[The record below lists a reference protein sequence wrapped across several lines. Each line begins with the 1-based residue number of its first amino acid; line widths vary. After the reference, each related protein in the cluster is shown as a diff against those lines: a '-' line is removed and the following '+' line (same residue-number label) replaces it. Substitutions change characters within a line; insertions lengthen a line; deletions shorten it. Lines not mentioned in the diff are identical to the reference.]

1 MLTNHKSRWLF
12 TGLISVLT
20 PMFAAAQT
28 VPAAAATDLAQRQVT
43 AYLAKLADLH
53 CSESVTQE
61 RLTANGHVETSER
74 AKYDYLVMIDGSGDG
89 LQFNESRI
97 ESSSSKH
104 KQLPM
109 LVTNGFSTA
118 LLIFHPYYRDSFTF
132 TTGPDEMMDGKLAI
146 PIYFSHIHG
155 RRTPVALALRGREFP
170 LELKGT
176 AWLDKHSGE
185 VLKMDVGLLHD
196 MSDIG
201 LKSLNIRVEYKPTV
215 LGNSSTRMALPS
227 VAIVD
232 VATPFQH
239 WRNTHVFDA
248 YKSFTTEAEQNSNV
262 IIHADNSTPGMDNTA
277 AVVRP
282 DSKEKP

>member
-1 MLTNHKSRWLF
+1 MLTNHKSRLLL

-20 PMFAAAQT
+20 PIFAAGQSA
-28 VPAAAATDLAQRQVT
+28 PAATATDLAQRQVT

-61 RLTANGHVETSER
+61 KLTGKGHVETSEH

-132 TTGPDEMMDGKLAI
+132 TTGPDEMVDGRLAI

-176 AWLDKHSGE
+176 AWLDKQSGE
-185 VLKMDVGLLHD
+185 VLKMDAGLLHD

-201 LKSLNIRVEYKPTV
+201 LRSLGIRVEYKPTA
-215 LGNSSTRMALPS
+215 LGNSSVRMALPS

-232 VATPFQH
+232 VATPLQH
-239 WRNTHVFDA
+239 WRNTHVFDS
-248 YKSFTTEAEQNSNV
+248 YKSFTAEAEQNSNV
-262 IIHADNSTPGMDNTA
+262 IIHADNSTPGLDNTA

-282 DSKEKP
+282 DTKEKP

>member
-1 MLTNHKSRWLF
+1 MLTNHKSRWFF

-20 PMFAAAQT
+20 PMFAAGQS
-28 VPAAAATDLAQRQVT
+28 VPAATATDLAQRQVT

-61 RLTANGHVETSER
+61 KLTANGHVETSER

-118 LLIFHPYYRDSFTF
+118 LLIFHPYYRESFTF
-132 TTGPDEMMDGKLAI
+132 TTGPVEMVDGKLAI

-176 AWLDKHSGE
+176 AWLDKQSGE

-201 LKSLNIRVEYKPTV
+201 LKSLNIRVEYKPTM
-215 LGNSSTRMALPS
+215 LGKSSTRMDLPS

-232 VATPFQH
+232 VATPLQH

-262 IIHADNSTPGMDNTA
+262 VIHAETSMPGLDNTA